1 MVRPSAYSVKASK
14 QNEPPF
20 QNSGSSGSL
29 GAGALL
35 SVGLHAVLIGFI
47 IFGLPIFWQPE
58 VLPGAIG
65 IELAQLSDI
74 TAAPKVQKEGKPNKQ
89 PDLSSLPRDVPWA
102 GTDES
107 GKGDYFGPSVN
118 LATRLTDLAR
128 PWSVLAA
135 EELVDELSDSFE
147 VRRIRPTRIRG
158 VGLRRPLAVTA
169 PAED

>member
-1 MVRPSAYSVKASK
+1 MTPFSQHVGSK

-47 IFGLPIFWQPE
+47 IVGLPIFWQPE

-89 PDLSSLPRDVPWA
+89 PEPQP
-102 GTDES
+102 
-107 GKGDYFGPSVN
+107 
-118 LATRLTDLAR
+118 
-128 PWSVLAA
+128 
-135 EELVDELSDSFE
+135 
-147 VRRIRPTRIRG
+147 
-158 VGLRRPLAVTA
+158 
-169 PAED
+169 